1 VPTDPAAYWDEQA
14 ATYDRSTAWVEQR
27 LLADAREWVGQR
39 VRGRTLE
46 VAAGTGA
53 TLAAYAPHA
62 SDITVT
68 DRSERMLELARAR
81 ARGLGVE
88 VTVLQCEATA
98 LPFPAASMDT
108 VVCTFALCCVSDE
121 VAVLRELARVVRP
134 DGRVLLADHVE
145 SSAMFARVVQR
156 GLDVVG
162 RRHGEHHRRR
172 PLLRLE
178 EAGLVAVEHEASRY
192 RLVEQVAARPERRAG
207 GPAREI
213 SRGGTRSS
221 ARRRP

>member
-1 VPTDPAAYWDEQA
+1 MPADHAAYWDEQA
-14 ATYDRSTAWVEQR
+14 ATYDRTTAGVERR
-27 LLADAREWVGQR
+27 LLAGARVWVGER

-53 TLAAYAPHA
+53 TLAAYAGRA
-62 SDITVT
+62 SQITLT

-81 ARGLGVE
+81 ASSLGVE
-88 VTVLQCEATA
+88 VTALRCEATA
-98 LPFPAASMDT
+98 LPFPDASMDT

-145 SSAMFARVVQR
+145 SSAALGRLVQR
-156 GLDVVG
+156 GLDVVE

-172 PLLRLE
+172 PLLRLG
-178 EAGLVAVEHEASRY
+178 EAGLVAVEQAATRY
-192 RLVEQVAARPERRAG
+192 RLVEQVAARPERRAVR
-207 GPAREI
+207 A
-213 SRGGTRSS
+213 
-221 ARRRP
+221 